1 MQNNHLII
9 DAQLFNIKNML
20 TIKDILKLNLQ
31 EDIKNVIDL
40 EDQSEIEIQ
49 SELESYIITDGLGEH
64 LSNFVKQYTSN
75 IKETGV
81 WLSGF
86 YGSGKSYFGKILGYL
101 IENPVI
107 NGTPARDRFMPRL
120 AGVKN
125 ESFIKNDVLKLN
137 SINSE
142 VIFLDIAKQNTDN
155 GLAFTLFSNFLK
167 KLGLRDDVYGY
178 MEYDFLLEG
187 KLSLVQEKAMELFG
201 QDWNELK
208 RSNKEIAKAMRRIH
222 IAMDYSQA
230 EYEDTKQVYTDSIT
244 NFDSDKF
251 KTELEKYIK
260 KNPHTNLVFIFDETS
275 EAISQGK
282 FKIVDLQ
289 ALSESLSSISQKVW
303 TIAIAQEKLESVIIN
318 ANINK
323 SQLTKVTDRFKT
335 KMHLEST
342 EVDVIMKNRLLL
354 KKDEAYQ
361 KLVEFFK
368 KNEGL
373 ISDATNLK
381 STFPTK
387 TTSSD
392 EFATYYPFHRYQFDL
407 LQKFLFSSNALVTTQ
422 VGARGMIITTFD
434 VLKKTLAD
442 LELYKFTTAHD
453 LCTQAQT
460 APPADLDNKYKN
472 ATRILDN
479 NNIEINGEKLLKTIH
494 FINEAELIA
503 SPTIEN
509 ITKLYNP
516 DIEKYY
522 EVKPLIEKA
531 LSLLVDAK
539 ILLVSNNNYKITSNL
554 EGKLLEEMKDFDVEL
569 FIKKRELVNYLKKS
583 NMFRP
588 IATINESTVAY
599 NFNVLTDLEDE
610 IIGSNNKKLKVT
622 AYSLFNINGDR
633 QDFIEAIKLETQ
645 YTKDAITLIPDNAT
659 FSTID
664 KLLEE
669 VKRYGFMEEKYSGTD
684 DEKIKPIIRDFSIIK
699 NEKEKDLINL
709 ITEAYEKGSLIY
721 MFDENLL
728 NKDNFKSTIN
738 EVQKKLIK
746 NIYTQRL
753 TAQLQ
758 ESIGEKVV
766 KETSAEKLHKYFSG
780 DEFKFFDTNGNFVG
794 DHLKIVEQLKTKINE
809 RYIDGRSLE
818 ETFALDPW
826 GYSYGTLSTTL
837 AVLFRAGKLVVK
849 TNDTDYFS
857 YTDRAVHEVFTS
869 GSKFKS
875 ASFKSISKTLST
887 QQKSE
892 IINQLIALEFEK
904 HKERKI
910 SDTSSD
916 FDVADAISVLAEH
929 FVTIVKALEN
939 SVPDFNK
946 LFKNCLEK
954 RNFLQGFVSKTT
966 EANYIDK
973 AEDFLKDTT
982 SYSIAVKTIIKTEN
996 FVKKNLDKIKGFSNF
1011 TKAVENEL
1019 QKANRKNQVIENQ
1032 TKLFEEALSKDVIEK
1047 FGEIQ
1052 NAVQAIKDEYFNLM
1066 KASASHM
1073 ATAYNSLKTAIETAQ
1088 TDLEKNYPADLN
1100 VVNKNKLKSLLD
1112 NCNNKTSDDIE
1123 IVYKVHCLKT
1133 GFSLSDILNYIDLV
1147 PTRETDLQMIKGNFL
1162 REEPPKP
1169 LPGAPKKVQLNITNN
1184 VMTAKEYRGIL
1195 ATQLQALAGLDNEEM
1210 VEITVTKN

>member
-1 MQNNHLII
+1 MI
-9 DAQLFNIKNML
+9 
-20 TIKDILKLNLQ
+20 TIKDILKLNLND
-31 EDIKNVIDL
+31 DIKNVIDL
-40 EDQSEIEIQ
+40 EDQSENEIQ
-49 SELESYIITDGLGEH
+49 AEIETYYLTDGLGEH
-64 LSNFVKQYTSN
+64 LSNFINQYTSN

-86 YGSGKSYFGKILGYL
+86 YGSGKSYFGKMLGYL
-101 IENPVI
+101 IANPTI

-125 ESFIKNDVLKLN
+125 ESFIKNDILKLD
-137 SINSE
+137 SIKST
-142 VIFLDIAKQNTDN
+142 VVFLDIAKQNTDN

-178 MEYDFLLEG
+178 MEYDYLMDG
-187 KLSLVQEKAMELFG
+187 KFNLFEEKAKEIFG

-208 RSNKEIAKAMRRIH
+208 RSNKEIAKAMRRIFK
-222 IAMDYSQA
+222 ALDYSDA
-230 EYEDTKQVYTDSIT
+230 EYEDTKQVYVESIS

-251 KTELEKYIK
+251 KTELEKYIR
-260 KNPHTNLVFIFDETS
+260 NNTNENIVFIFDETS

-303 TIAIAQEKLESVIIN
+303 TIAIAQQQLDLVISN
-318 ANINK
+318 TGINK

-335 KMHLEST
+335 KMDLKST
-342 EVDVIMKNRLLL
+342 EVDVILKNRLLL
-354 KKDEAYQ
+354 KKEEAYK
-361 KLVEFFK
+361 KLTELYK
-368 KNEGL
+368 SKEGL

-387 TTSSD
+387 TTSAD
-392 EFATYYPFHRYQFDL
+392 EFATYYPFHKYQFDL

-434 VLKKTLAD
+434 VLKKSLAD
-442 LELYKFTTAHD
+442 LEVYNFATAHD

-479 NNIEINGEKLLKTIH
+479 QKVAINGEKLLKTIH

-509 ITKLYNP
+509 ITKSYNP

-522 EVKPLIEKA
+522 EVKPLIEEA
-531 LSLLVDAK
+531 LNILVDAK

-583 NMFRP
+583 NLFRP
-588 IATINESTVAY
+588 VATINESAVAY

-610 IIGSNNKKLKVT
+610 IIASNNKKLKLT
-622 AYSLFNINGDR
+622 AYSLFNINGER
-633 QDFIEAIKLETQ
+633 EDFIEALKLDSQ
-645 YTKDAITLIPDNAT
+645 YTKDAITLVPDNAS
-659 FSTID
+659 FNTID

-684 DEKIKPIIRDFSIIK
+684 DEKIKPIIREFSVIK
-699 NEKEKDLINL
+699 NEKEKDLMNL
-709 ITEAYEKGSLIY
+709 INDAYEKGALIY

-766 KETSAEKLHKYFSG
+766 KESSADKLHRYFSG

-794 DHLKIVEQLKTKINE
+794 DHLKIVEQLKTKISD

-818 ETFALDPW
+818 DAFALDPW

-837 AVLFRAGKLVVK
+837 AVLFRAGKLVIR

-857 YTDRAVHEVFTS
+857 YTDRPAQEVFLS
-869 GSKFKS
+869 GNKFRT

-887 QQKSE
+887 QQKSDL
-892 IINQLIALEFEK
+892 INQLIGLEFEK
-904 HKERKI
+904 HTNRKI
-910 SDTSSD
+910 TDTSSD
-916 FDVADAISVLAEH
+916 FDVADGVSVLAEQ
-929 FVTIVKALEN
+929 FVITVKTMEN
-939 SVPDFNK
+939 TVPDFNK
-946 LFKNCLEK
+946 LFKNCIEQKQL
-954 RNFLQGFVSKTT
+954 LQGFVSKTT
-966 EANYIDK
+966 EANYIEK
-973 AEDFLKDTT
+973 AEDFLKET
-982 SYSIAVKTIIKTEN
+982 SSYAAAIKTIIKTET

-1011 TKAVENEL
+1011 TKAVVEEL
-1019 QKANRKNQVIENQ
+1019 KIAQINNTVLASQ
-1032 TKLFEEALSKDVIEK
+1032 TKLFEEAVSQDVIEK
-1047 FGEIQ
+1047 FADIQ
-1052 NAVQAIKDEYFNLM
+1052 NCAQAIKDEYYNLM
-1066 KASASHM
+1066 AANAKKMAAAYSNLKA
-1073 ATAYNSLKTAIETAQ
+1073 AIEKAQSDLTANFPP
-1088 TDLEKNYPADLN
+1088 ELN
-1100 VVNKNKLKSLLD
+1100 RENENKLKSLLD
-1112 NCNNKTSDDIE
+1112 NCNNKVSDDINL
-1123 IVYKVHCLKT
+1123 VFKTQCQNT
-1133 GFSLSDILNYIDLV
+1133 GFTLSNIINYIDLV
-1147 PTRETDLQMIKGNFL
+1147 PIRETDLQMTIGNFL
-1162 REEPPKP
+1162 KEEPKKEEK
-1169 LPGAPKKVQLNITNN
+1169 GQPKKVQFTINKSL
-1184 VMTAKEYRGIL
+1184 MTAKEYRGLL
-1195 ATQLQALAGLDNEEM
+1195 ASQIQALAGIDNEEM
-1210 VEITVTKN
+1210 IEVTVTKN